1 VPSVLGAF
9 DAVLSILRV
18 AFFALA
24 VILAVVSTIDWL
36 VRTRR
41 LNPFGPVA
49 RFFRQ
54 TVDPV
59 FAPVER
65 QLVRAGG
72 TPAAAPWWTLAV
84 VIVAGIIGLNLL
96 EFIRSQVLGAVFAAQ
111 SGPMG
116 FVRLVIGWTFGI
128 LQLSLLVRV
137 ISSWIRVSPY
147 SRWVRWAYTL
157 SEPMLRPLRGII
169 PSLGMIDIT
178 PIVAFFALSLLQSL
192 LLRVI

>member
-1 VPSVLGAF
+1 M
-9 DAVLSILRV
+9 

-24 VILAVVSTIDWL
+24 VILAVVTTIDWL

-41 LNPFGPVA
+41 LSPFGPLA

-54 TVDPV
+54 TVDPLFV
-59 FAPVER
+59 PVER
-65 QLVRAGG
+65 RLVRAGG

-84 VIVAGIIGLNLL
+84 VILAGIIGLNLL
-96 EFIRSQVLGAVFAAQ
+96 DFVRSQVLGAVFAMQ

-116 FVRLVIGWTFGI
+116 LVRLLIGWTFGI
-128 LQLSLLVRV
+128 VQLALIVRV

-147 SRWVRWAYTL
+147 SKWVRWSYVL
-157 SEPMLRPLRGII
+157 SEPILRPLRGII
-169 PSLGMIDIT
+169 PSIGMVDIT

-192 LLRVI
+192 VLRLI